1 MLQAKALYEQ
11 ELSLQHYEVV
21 QSPYDGI
28 VTARYVDPGTLI
40 PQSTTPS
47 TGTPIVAL
55 ATTAP
60 LRVYAYAP
68 QSLSPF
74 IKDGDPAI
82 ITVTEFPPRQFSGT
96 VKPHPDALDPTTR
109 TMLGAREL

>member
-60 LRVYAYAP
+60 LRVYDYAP

-74 IKDGDPAI
+74 IKDGDPVI
-82 ITVTEFPPRQFSGT
+82 ITVSDFPSRHFSGA
-96 VKPHPDALDPTTR
+96 VARHPGHLDPNTR
-109 TMLGAREL
+109 PMLIEV